1 MIKVFTIHL
10 DHNLMKKSKMDS
22 KPLNVFDYLKSL
34 CQEANDL
41 VDKIK
46 DAGNDIDKYKLDFI
60 GSNKEKISFKIFRM
74 PLKFLLAIYNG
85 EISLEEAEFFQRK
98 LQKKIEELRFSYE

>member
-1 MIKVFTIHL
+1 
-10 DHNLMKKSKMDS
+10 
-22 KPLNVFDYLKSL
+22 
-34 CQEANDL
+34 
-41 VDKIK
+41 
-46 DAGNDIDKYKLDFI
+46 
-60 GSNKEKISFKIFRM
+60 M